1 MKLQTFTRSSR
12 HFLGLITL
20 ALAGIA
26 FPDPVAGAVRVWT
39 GKADQFWS
47 NPLNWEGG
55 QVPTSGDMLE
65 FAVEATHRV
74 TIHDLAAN
82 LSLAGIVIKGRNYV
96 LAGNSL
102 ILEGNL
108 ISTSNNSTNRIDL
121 SANLHGEVSFIN
133 AGYFNQLELSGQFKV
148 ENQGRLILRTSS
160 SILVSG
166 LITATNLARVV
177 QRDPGWVTFGPVGR
191 VRGNLSVEQGSLIL
205 TGGSVLED
213 RSQING
219 ELIIG
224 DNVNPSGYSRVFWQD
239 SNLLSTN
246 THVTV
251 HRSGI
256 MNLADMAPVMG
267 ITEWIRTLAGSGIV
281 DLGPNHLIVEPRGL
295 GSEFSGEI
303 RGSGTLQLG
312 WIPNPPTDTFSGSL
326 TLSGHSP
333 LAGAVNVD
341 LGHLNLRGS
350 LSNAAINLKA
360 VCRLNGTGTV
370 RSLVSTGGIIRP
382 GPGTLRVLDH
392 CALDWWTQLWLPVDG
407 PNAARLKTSS
417 LELNSAFLGAS
428 YHGDP
433 ADTFTLI
440 EAGSASTDPLR
451 VDGRDLPEGAWIVA
465 GPAED
470 LQEFQI
476 TYAGNGGHDV
486 VLQKV
491 GPYIPPVLRIQRVSA
506 TERRLEWPLAAHT
519 YWLEYTPSFS
529 PRFWS
534 TNGLPAPAAN
544 DTDFFIIENLPGQER
559 YYRLRR

>member
-1 MKLQTFTRSSR
+1 MNFAPIRSPVAIAS
-12 HFLGLITL
+12 LIVVL
-20 ALAGIA
+20 MAL
-26 FPDPVAGAVRVWT
+26 PVAGAVRVWT
-39 GKADQFWS
+39 GSADQFWS
-47 NPLNWEGG
+47 NPLNWESG
-55 QVPTSGDMLE
+55 QVPTSGDMIE
-65 FAVEATHRV
+65 FPVEAAHRV
-74 TIHDLAAN
+74 TIQDLAPD
-82 LSLAGIVIKGRNYV
+82 LSLTGIVIKGRNYV
-96 LAGNSL
+96 LAGNSI
-102 ILEGNL
+102 ILTGEL
-108 ISTSNNSTNRIDL
+108 ISTPSNSTNRIDL
-121 SANLHGEVSFIN
+121 SATLHGEVSFVN

-148 ENQGRLILRTSS
+148 ENEGRLILHTSS

-166 LITATNLARVV
+166 LITATNLAQVIQRV
-177 QRDPGWVTFGPVGR
+177 PGWVTFGPTGR
-191 VRGNLSVEQGSLIL
+191 VRGNLSVEQGSLVL
-205 TGGSVLED
+205 AGGSVLED
-213 RSQING
+213 GSQIDG

-224 DNVNPSGYSRVFWQD
+224 DNVNPSGHARVFWQD

-281 DLGPNHLIVEPRGL
+281 DLGPNHLIVNPKGFHP
-295 GSEFSGEI
+295 EFSGEL

-312 WIPNPPTDTFSGSL
+312 WIPDPPTDTFSGSL

-341 LGHLNLRGS
+341 LGQLHLLGS
-350 LSNAAINLKA
+350 LSNAVITLKA
-360 VCRLNGTGTV
+360 ACRLNGTGTV
-370 RSLVSTGGIIRP
+370 RSLVSTDGIIRP

-417 LELNSAFLGAS
+417 LELNSAFLGAT
-428 YHGDP
+428 YLGDP

-440 EAGSASTDPLR
+440 EAGSASTSPLR
-451 VDGRDLPEGAWIVA
+451 VDGRELPEGAWIVA

-491 GPYIPPVLRIQRVSA
+491 GPYIPPVLRIQQVSA
-506 TERRLEWPLAAHT
+506 TERRITWPLTART
-519 YWLEYTPSFS
+519 YWLEHTPSFF

-534 TNGLPAPAAN
+534 TNGLPAAATN
-544 DTDFFIIENLPGQER
+544 DTDFFIIENLPGEER

>member
-1 MKLQTFTRSSR
+1 MNFAPIRSPVAVAS
-12 HFLGLITL
+12 LIVVL
-20 ALAGIA
+20 MAL
-26 FPDPVAGAVRVWT
+26 PVAGAVRVWT
-39 GKADQFWS
+39 GTAGQFWS
-47 NPLNWEGG
+47 NPLNWEAG
-55 QVPTSGDMLE
+55 QVPTSGDMIE
-65 FAVEATHRV
+65 FPVEAAHRV
-74 TIHDLAAN
+74 TIQDLAPD
-82 LSLAGIVIKGRNYV
+82 LSLTGIVIKGRNYV
-96 LAGNSL
+96 LAGNSI
-102 ILEGNL
+102 ILAGDL
-108 ISTSNNSTNRIDL
+108 VSTPNNSTNRIDL
-121 SANLHGEVSFIN
+121 NAALHGEVSFVN

-148 ENQGRLILRTSS
+148 ENEGTLILRTSS
-160 SILVSG
+160 AIRISG
-166 LITATNLARVV
+166 MITATNLARVV
-177 QRDPGWVTFGPVGR
+177 QRDPGWVTFGHAGR
-191 VRGNLSVEQGSLIL
+191 VRGNLFVERGTLVLAGGSLQPQNPHI
-205 TGGSVLED
+205 D
-213 RSQING
+213 G
-219 ELIIG
+219 ELSIG
-224 DNVNPSGYSRVFWQD
+224 DNVNPSGHSRVFWQD

-281 DLGPNHLIVEPRGL
+281 DLGPNHLIVNPKGFHP
-295 GSEFSGEI
+295 EFSGEL

-312 WIPNPPTDTFSGSL
+312 WIPDPPTDLFSGSL

-341 LGHLNLRGS
+341 LGHLHLTGS
-350 LSNAAINLKA
+350 LSNAVITLKA
-360 VCRLNGTGTV
+360 ACRLNGNGTA
-370 RSLVSTGGIIRP
+370 RGIISTGGIIRP
-382 GPGTLRVLDH
+382 GPGTLRLLDH

-465 GPAED
+465 GPTDD
-470 LQEFQI
+470 LNDFQI
-476 TYAGNGGHDV
+476 SYTGNSGHDV

-491 GPYIPPVLRIQRVSA
+491 GSYVPPVLNIQQVSA
-506 TERRLEWPLAAHT
+506 TERRIAWPLAAHT
-519 YWLEYTPSFS
+519 YRLEHTPSWF

-534 TNGLPAPAAN
+534 TNGLPAQGTN
-544 DTDFFIIENLPGQER
+544 DMDFFIIENLPGQQR